1 MLRSI
6 LARLAAHEPEPP
18 PPVPPRVPLGQRL
31 YAVGDIHGRDDLLA
45 QLVERIEADDAA
57 RGPAETTIILL
68 GDLVDR
74 GPASAAVVERAH
86 ALAQRRRVRLLAA
99 NHEEVMLNAL
109 GGSIEALRFFC
120 RIGGEETIASYGMSR
135 DAMRGMAFDE
145 LLPRF
150 QVAVPP
156 HHADFLRS
164 AEDWI
169 AIGDYVF
176 VHAGIRPGVALAAQK
191 PADLRW
197 IREPFLDDPRWHGAM
212 IVHGHTI
219 TPAVDARPNRLGI
232 DTGAYASGRLTAV
245 GLEGPERWFL
255 EG

>member
-6 LARLAAHEPEPP
+6 LARLAVREPDP
-18 PPVPPRVPLGQRL
+18 PPRVPPGQRL
-31 YAVGDIHGRDDLLA
+31 YAIGDIHGRDDLFA
-45 QLVERIEADDAA
+45 QLLERIEADDGA
-57 RGPAETTIILL
+57 RGSAETTIILL

-86 ALAQRRRVRLLAA
+86 RLAQRRRVRLLAA

-109 GGSIEALRFFC
+109 GGSVEALRFFC
-120 RIGGEETIASYGMSR
+120 RIGGEETIGSYGISR
-135 DAMRGMAFDE
+135 EVMRGMAFDD

-150 QVAVPP
+150 QAAVPA
-156 HHADFLRS
+156 HHAALLRA
-164 AEDWI
+164 AEDMVR
-169 AIGDYVF
+169 IGDYAF
-176 VHAGIRPGVALAAQK
+176 VHAGVRPGVALVAQK

-219 TPAVDARPNRLGI
+219 TDAVDVRANRIGI
-232 DTGAYASGRLTAV
+232 DTGSYASGKLTAV
-245 GLEGPERWFL
+245 GLEGEERWFL